1 MRILVALFLAGMLC
15 ASDKRGVTPED
26 YFLFA
31 NVADPQISPDGRLVA
46 YTITHVDAE
55 QNRRNSEIWLV
66 PFDGSAAP
74 RQLTSSIGATS
85 PRWSPDGKALAF
97 LGGRPAQVQLLP
109 MDGGEARRITSLKNG
124 VTAFAWSPDGTRL
137 VCVSRTG
144 PAPAERST
152 DTRHYLASYYK
163 FNGRSFFDPLRSH
176 LWVVSAHGGDAR
188 QITSG
193 DQRNDLDPQWSP
205 DGARVAFA
213 SERTDTEPGAVDE
226 IRTVSASGGEMKQ
239 IADRHEGDRSPR
251 WSPDGKWIAYLAASK
266 EDESQAIW
274 IAGAEGGV
282 SRQAAR
288 RLDYV
293 PASLSWRDDGGALL
307 FVSGWKGEQHLFSL
321 DVRTGDVKAVTAGAR
336 YVTAPAIHY
345 PSSRM
350 VYTANDIRQLDELYA
365 SALDGSAE
373 RRLTHTNDDLLGRLE
388 LPEIERLPYKSADGW
403 QVDGFFMKPVGWQ
416 EGRKYPM
423 VLSIHGGPAGQY
435 GMGWYHEFQVYT
447 SRGWAVFFANPRG
460 STGYGVEFQRGVKM
474 EWGGKA
480 YQDLM
485 NGVDAALAK
494 YPWIDRERLGV
505 TGGSYGGFMT
515 NWIVSHTDRFK
526 AAVTLRSISNFISDD
541 GTRDGAYGHKRDFG
555 GDIFENYEFYWR
567 SSPLRYAKEVKTP
580 ILILH
585 SDDDQRVPL
594 EQGEQ
599 WFRALQHFHVP
610 SEFVIFPRENHDLT
624 RNGEPKH
631 LVESLKWQ
639 VYWFDRYLNGN
650 SRAVPPDAP
659 LAQPK

>member
-1 MRILVALFLAGMLC
+1 MRGFVLLLIGAGLFA
-15 ASDKRGVTPED
+15 ADKRPVTPED

-31 NVADPQISPDGRLVA
+31 NVADPQISPDGKLVA
-46 YTITHVDAE
+46 YTVTRVDAE
-55 QNRRNSEIWLV
+55 QNRRNSEVWLAAI
-66 PFDGSAAP
+66 DGLAPP
-74 RQLTSSIGATS
+74 RQLTTAGSATS
-85 PRWSPDGKALAF
+85 PRWRPDGKALAF

-124 VTAFAWSPDGTRL
+124 VTAFAWSPDGARL
-137 VCVSRTG
+137 VCVSRAG
-144 PAPAERST
+144 APERPT
-152 DTRHYLASYYK
+152 DTRHYFSSFYK
-163 FNGRSFFDPLRSH
+163 FNGRSFFDTMRTH
-176 LWVVSAHGGDAR
+176 LWVVAAEGKEAR

-205 DGARVAFA
+205 DGRRIAFA
-213 SERTDTEPGAVDE
+213 SERTDVEPGEVDD
-226 IRTVSASGGEMKQ
+226 IWVIAAAGGEPMR
-239 IADRHEGDRSPR
+239 IADQHEGDRSPR
-251 WSPDGKWIAYLAASK
+251 WSPDGKSIAYLAASK
-266 EDESQAIW
+266 EEESNAIW
-274 IAGAEGGV
+274 IASADGGA

-288 RLDYV
+288 KLDYV
-293 PASLSWRDDGGALL
+293 PASLGWREDGGALQFL
-307 FVSGWKGEQHLFSL
+307 AGWHGEQHLFSL
-321 DVRTGDVKAVTAGAR
+321 DARSGGVKPVTTGSR
-336 YVTAPAIHY
+336 YLSAIAFAKD
-345 PSSRM
+345 RM
-350 VYTANDIRQLDELYA
+350 VYAANDISHLDELYA
-365 SALDGSAE
+365 AALDGSGE
-373 RRLTHTNDDLLGRLE
+373 GRLTHTNDALLAGLDLVE
-388 LPEIERLPYKSADGW
+388 VERVPYKGAGGW
-403 QVDGFFMKPVGWQ
+403 PVDGFLMKPAGWQ

-435 GMGWYHEFQVYT
+435 GVGWYHEFQVYT

-460 STGYGVEFQRGVKM
+460 STGYGAEFQRGVKM

-480 YQDLM
+480 YEDLM
-485 NGVDAALAK
+485 TGVDAALAK
-494 YPWIDRERLGV
+494 YAWIDRDRLGV

-515 NWIVSHTDRFK
+515 NWIVSHTNRFK

-555 GDIFENYEFYWR
+555 GDIFENYEFYWK
-567 SSPLRYAKEVKTP
+567 SSPLRYAKDVKTP
-580 ILILH
+580 TLILH

-639 VYWFDRYLNGN
+639 VYWFERYLNGN
-650 SRAVPPDAP
+650 EKAVPPDAP
-659 LAQPK
+659 VK